1 MRYVVDLYQSDGEVH
16 GEVLAE
22 GRTEPVAFQGWLEL
36 VRLLELSPPPTEPTP
51 RGVTDSG

>member
-1 MRYVVDLYQSDGEVH
+1 MRYVIDLYQSDGEVH

-22 GRTEPVAFQGWLEL
+22 GRAEPVAFRGWLEL
-36 VRLLELSPPPTEPTP
+36 VRLLELPPPPTGPAP